1 MASEPLPVAL
11 FADGTEFRAW
21 MEVNH
26 SSSAGL
32 DLKMAK
38 KSSSHSSIDYAQAL
52 EVALCFGWID
62 SRAKRID
69 DDWYVQRFGPRTA
82 KSPWSKRNCDAVTAL
97 AERGMLEPSGIAEV
111 ERAKVDGRW
120 ERAYDGPRT
129 ATLPDDF
136 LEALARNPA
145 AAAFFETLNS
155 QNRYAVFYR
164 LQEAKRPETRAR
176 RIEKFVQQLAE
187 KRKFHD

>member
-11 FADGTEFRAW
+11 FADGAEFRAW
-21 MEVNH
+21 MENNH
-26 SSSAGL
+26 GSSAGL

-38 KSSSHSSIDYAQAL
+38 KSSPHSSVDYAQAL

-62 SRAKRID
+62 SRVKRID
-69 DDWYVQRFGPRTA
+69 DDWHVRRFTPRTA

-111 ERAKVDGRW
+111 ERAKADGRW

-129 ATLPDDF
+129 AKLPDDF
-136 LEALARNPA
+136 LEALARNPE

-187 KRKFHD
+187 KRKFQD